1 MKGEPSYSNLGGVPL
16 QLTPEVSIDG
26 SWKDL
31 GATGAIPEMSWS
43 NNVLDLSKLD
53 SISKVRLSFKARFDL
68 TDYSKA
74 YSANNVLTDV
84 KFVVRQWNVPS
95 RTRRLHGPGLCSKD
109 TKAASLSCALDH
121 VIIDLSE
128 FSGEIELQPLV
139 LATKKMRDRHRSS
152 ADAKIEVQRASIL
165 GWTDP
170 LTIVLDR
177 SRNGLDSLF
186 EFRWVSFKN
195 DGVPGLT
202 DSEFFA
208 MRWHARPI
216 LYLNKDIEGLYEVL
230 SCEDKT
236 GKRARAR
243 DSINS
248 TIAHQCLSVAITS
261 SVYAAREI
269 HLGSHDS
276 DPESVEDRL
285 SALERLIL
293 REWVHVL
300 DPDSESRRGDW
311 AESLVRLL
319 TMTEDEVQR
328 AIADLMP
335 QNLQAELGSAKAV
348 SELLKTFMER
358 TGEA

>member
-1 MKGEPSYSNLGGVPL
+1 MKGEPSFSNLGGVPL
-16 QLTPEVSIDG
+16 KLSPKVLIDE
-26 SWKDL
+26 SWVDL
-31 GATGAIPEMSWS
+31 GTSGTLPEMSWS
-43 NNVLDLSKLD
+43 NNVLDLSKLN
-53 SISKVRLSFKARFDL
+53 SVNKIRLTFEARFDL
-68 TDYSKA
+68 SNYANA
-74 YSANNVLTDV
+74 YSVNSVLNDV

-95 RTRRLHGPGLCSKD
+95 RTRRIHEQGQCTKD
-109 TKAASLSCALDH
+109 TQDKFLSCALNDL
-121 VIIDLSE
+121 IIDLSE
-128 FSGEIELQPLV
+128 FSGEIEFQPLV
-139 LATKKMRDRHRSS
+139 LATKTMRDRKRSS
-152 ADAKIEVQRASIL
+152 GTTKIEVHRSSIL
-165 GWTDP
+165 GWSDP

-195 DGVPGLT
+195 DGIPGLYE
-202 DSEFFA
+202 SEFFA
-208 MRWHARPI
+208 MRWQARPI
-216 LYLNKDIEGLYEVL
+216 LYLNTDIEGLYEVL

-261 SVYAAREI
+261 SLYAAREI
-269 HLGSHDS
+269 YLGSHDS
-276 DPESVEDRL
+276 DPESVEDL
-285 SALERLIL
+285 ISPLERLIL

-300 DPDSESRRGDW
+300 DPDSASRRGDW

-319 TMTEDEVQR
+319 NMSEDEVQR
-328 AIADLMP
+328 AVADLMP
-335 QNLQAELGSAKAV
+335 QNLQAALGSTKAV